1 MTEEVM
7 KTISLEVVREKMLH
21 HIHQVIPLHFE
32 YATWFSLIQMECVC
46 QLMTCYT
53 NSIMKFEF
61 KWNLCA
67 HV

>member
-32 YATWFSLIQMECVC
+32 YATWFSLIQMEYVC
-46 QLMTCYT
+46 QLMTAT
-53 NSIMKFEF
+53 GT
-61 KWNLCA
+61 LQ
-67 HV
+67 